1 MSLNK
6 GLAAALKSARA
17 VRRLSQQDL
26 GDTAAPRY
34 IWMLEDGKSSPTL
47 NKLEMLSV
55 ALQLDLTTLVAL
67 SIAARDKVPVAQVL
81 ERVKAEIT
89 TFEEMGG
96 LSMLEEHSQG
106 NPSTKRG
113 EMLKKLVAVQEC
125 KRQGL
130 TQKATVENLGIPR
143 STVHDL
149 WKMETPEKS

>member
-17 VRRLSQQDL
+17 VRGLSQQDL

-47 NKLEMLSV
+47 SKLEKLSV

-67 SIAARDKVPVAQVL
+67 SVAARDQIPVSQVI
-81 ERVKAEIT
+81 ERVQAEIT
-89 TFEEMGG
+89 AFEERGG
-96 LSMLEEHSQG
+96 LSLLAEQVA
-106 NPSTKRG
+106 G
-113 EMLKKLVAVQEC
+113 EAPNKSREKQRKLAAIQEC
-125 KRQGL
+125 RRQGL
-130 TQKATVENLGIPR
+130 TQKETVERLGIPR

-149 WKMETPEKS
+149 WKLAGAES